1 MIYKLSKS
9 GILTEFIIDVEKIQ
23 KHINSVRNSLGE
35 KYEKL
40 ESECIKNTVNDIV
53 YRTYFVRNTIDI
65 PIEKILEQKIVGEI
79 ADYEYYEDIYFDE
92 KYQIYYYLKARIDS
106 NWEYRYIIPS
116 FIERINSIIINKLNQ
131 LIS

>member
-9 GILTEFIIDVEKIQ
+9 GILTEFIIDAEKIQ

-106 NWEYRYIIPS
+106 SWKYRYIIPS